1 MSMQSQARHKIEVY
15 TVKKNITK
23 PHVTTNFQEI
33 IMSAMIYPTSNFAD
47 QDKLCFERAKGVYIY
62 DVDNKQYLDGMSG
75 LWCTALGYGNEELIN
90 AISEQLH
97 KLSFSHLF
105 GGKSHSPGVALA
117 NKLAAMVP
125 IKDARVFFGNSGSDA
140 NDSHYKM
147 LRYYFN
153 AIGKPQKRKIITR
166 ERAYHGVT
174 VASGALTSLPVN
186 TMHFDA
192 PLEALGILRTDS
204 PHYFS
209 SHLQGESETQF
220 VNRIVSN
227 LETLIIRETPNTI
240 AAMIIEPMT
249 GASGVIVPPDGYYE
263 KLQAV
268 LNKYDILIW
277 ADEVITGFGRT
288 GNDFGCT
295 TMGIKPD
302 LMTFAK
308 QLSSAYYPIS
318 AAVIP
323 GYMHDAM
330 VEQSAASGV
339 FGHGYTYSGHPVG
352 CAAALKTLEI
362 IEREHLFEKAA
373 AAGIYLHQQLSK
385 FNDHRLVGEIRGK
398 GLLAAIELVPNK
410 QKDDRFIGGKVGSF
424 AQFACQKHGLIV
436 RAVAGNSIALCPPL
450 IITHSQID
458 EIIQTLAKSL
468 DETLAYAQ
476 DEGLLT

>member
-1 MSMQSQARHKIEVY
+1 M
-15 TVKKNITK
+15 
-23 PHVTTNFQEI
+23 
-33 IMSAMIYPTSNFAD
+33 MSAMIYPTSNFAE
-47 QDKLCFERAKGVYIY
+47 QDKLCIERAKGVYVY
-62 DVDNKQYLDGMSG
+62 DSNNKQYLEGMSG
-75 LWCTALGYGNEELIN
+75 LWCTALGYGNEELIA
-90 AISEQLH
+90 AITNQLH
-97 KLSFSHLF
+97 TLSFSHLF

-117 NKLAAMVP
+117 DKLAAMVP
-125 IKDARVFFGNSGSDA
+125 IEDARVFFGTSGSDA
-140 NDSHYKM
+140 NDSHYKI

-153 AIGKPQKRKIITR
+153 AINKPQKRKIITR

-186 TMHFDA
+186 NRHFDL
-192 PLEALGILRTDS
+192 PIDALNILRTDS

-220 VNRIVSN
+220 VDRIVAN
-227 LETLIIRETPNTI
+227 LETLILHENPDTI
-240 AAMIIEPMT
+240 AAMIIEPIT
-249 GASGVIVPPDGYYE
+249 GASGVIVPPNGYY
-263 KLQAV
+263 KKVQTILR
-268 LNKYDILIW
+268 KYDILIW
-277 ADEVITGFGRT
+277 VDEVITGFGRT

-330 VEQSAASGV
+330 VEQSSANGV

-362 IEREHLFEKAA
+362 FEREHIFEKAA
-373 AAGIYLHQQLSK
+373 EAGVYLRKQLEPLV
-385 FNDHRLVGEIRGK
+385 DHALVGEIRGK
-398 GLLAAIELVPNK
+398 GLLMALELVPNK
-410 QKDDRFIGGKVGSF
+410 LKNTRFTDGKVGAF
-424 AQFACQKHGLIV
+424 AQRACQEHGLIV

-458 EIIQTLAKSL
+458 EIIQKLTKALDDTLI
-468 DETLAYAQ
+468 YAQ
-476 DEGLLT
+476 QEKLLLA

>member
-1 MSMQSQARHKIEVY
+1 
-15 TVKKNITK
+15 
-23 PHVTTNFQEI
+23 
-33 IMSAMIYPTSNFAD
+33 MSAMIYPTSNFAE
-47 QDKLCFERAKGVYIY
+47 QDKLCIERAKGVYVY
-62 DVDNKQYLDGMSG
+62 DSSNKQYIEGMSG
-75 LWCTALGYGNEELIN
+75 LWCTALGYGNEELID
-90 AISEQLH
+90 AISDQLRT
-97 KLSFSHLF
+97 LSFSHLF

-125 IKDARVFFGNSGSDA
+125 IEDARVFFGNSGSDA

-153 AIGKPQKRKIITR
+153 AIDKPEKRKIITR

-186 TMHFDA
+186 IMHFDP
-192 PLEALGILRTDS
+192 PLEALNILRTDS

-209 SHLQGESETQF
+209 SHLPGETETQF
-220 VNRIVSN
+220 VDRIVGN
-227 LETLIIRETPNTI
+227 LEKLIIRENPNTI
-240 AAMIIEPMT
+240 AAMIMEPIT
-249 GASGVIVPPDGYYE
+249 GASGVIVPPDGYYQ
-263 KLQAV
+263 KLQEV
-268 LNKYDILIW
+268 LHKYDILIW

-288 GNDFGCT
+288 GSDFGCT

-352 CAAALKTLEI
+352 CAAALKTIEI
-362 IEREHLFEKAA
+362 IERDGLFEKASV
-373 AAGIYLHQQLSK
+373 AGSYLHQQLSK
-385 FNDHRLVGEIRGK
+385 FVDHVLVGEIRGK

-410 QKDDRFIGGKVGSF
+410 GKDDRFVGGKVGAF
-424 AQFACQKHGLIV
+424 AQSACQKHGLIV

-458 EIIQTLAKSL
+458 EIIQKLAKAL
-468 DETLAYAQ
+468 DETLTFTQ
-476 DEGLLT
+476 NEGLLIK